1 MFAEVENCGEFQSG
15 GSDSHLISTQDSTTH
30 IVTCDVG
37 HKTCKDL
44 GHYWYF
50 PGYLSSGCCHCDA
63 GCDHSL
69 ETGTDCAT
77 KYRTAT
83 GHGDE
88 LTRAPTVTSHPTHKP
103 TASHKPTP
111 APTTVPIDAAAATT
125 VGFLAAGAA
134 GAAALL

>member
-44 GHYWYF
+44 GHFWYF

-88 LTRAPTVTSHPTHKP
+88 LTRDIGDLNLEAWDYFRFQVIFDLDTAGGGVNP
-103 TASHKPTP
+103 TAPRPSLDHLR
-111 APTTVPIDAAAATT
+111 VQ
-125 VGFLAAGAA
+125 FEF
-134 GAAALL
+134 